1 MKKLHSYDMTGKN
14 REQTA
19 KELTS
24 YLMHKHYQEND
35 IDAIIDTF
43 GENFLWLGAGE
54 EEFAAGTRK
63 VKDIFRQFRGK
74 VMKCSISDEEY
85 ETAMITP
92 EVCLCMGRM
101 WVATDPETQ
110 VFLRVHQRISTLF
123 KWVEGKPY
131 CCHIH
136 LSNPYVEMV
145 EGDVGFPTK
154 MARQSYD
161 YMQSFIEE
169 QKRQA
174 VERLKQQEQEA
185 WTGYEQAKAM
195 REHKTAEL
203 EATEHELKAVKGELK
218 TEKLKSA
225 AAEVG
230 SNIVEGIGS
239 LVGTSKVKR
248 QEQQIGA
255 LRQEVAAHE
264 ETIEILQT
272 QMQTMQTDYSRR
284 LLEVQRQSQQTIGKQ
299 QGEIDR
305 IYDWFPDTP
314 RLIKWGEYCRSLG
327 FSDGQVRDLVN
338 MRPVRFSGELY
349 SHEHSQHFEVE
360 NSEARL
366 MRDEKGPGGFQ
377 LFIDR
382 IPILRWFRQ
391 KAKEFLEHIGIKIKD
406 RKQDRGM
413 GMR

>member
-1 MKKLHSYDMTGKN
+1 MEDGTRLNIHKLRYGASTIKNYKGFIIQFDEFCKAKRKRYDFGDIDLKFYDDFVAYF
-14 REQTA
+14 TA
-19 KELTS
+19 KDYSVNTIGRHVKELKIIMRAAREEGLHDNGTIES
-24 YLMHKHYQEND
+24 RKFRVLTAEVENIYLTDSEIKAMAGYGLQRG
-35 IDAIIDTF
+35 ID
-43 GENFLWLGAGE
+43 G
-54 EEFAAGTRK
+54 
-63 VKDIFRQFRGK
+63 
-74 VMKCSISDEEY
+74 S
-85 ETAMITP
+85 
-92 EVCLCMGRM
+92 
-101 WVATDPETQ
+101 VA
-110 VFLRVHQRISTLF
+110 RHISTQEFYRNAIAGQKNLQDNID
-123 KWVEGKPY
+123 E
-131 CCHIH
+131 
-136 LSNPYVEMV
+136 LL
-145 EGDVGFPTK
+145 
-154 MARQSYD
+154 R
-161 YMQSFIEE
+161 IEE
-169 QKRQA
+169 QMRQT

-185 WTGYEQAKAM
+185 RTGYEQAEAM
-195 REHKTAEL
+195 RKHKTAEL

-272 QMQTMQTDYSRR
+272 QMQTMQADHSRR
-284 LLEVQRQSQQTIGKQ
+284 LLEVQQKSQQTIGKL

-305 IYDWFPDTP
+305 IYHWLPDTP
-314 RLIKWGEYCRSLG
+314 QLIKWGEYCRSLG
-327 FSDGQVRDLVN
+327 FSDGQARDLVN
-338 MRPVRFSGELY
+338 MKTVRFSGELY

-366 MRDEKGPGGFQ
+366 MRDEKGSGGFQ

-391 KAKEFLEHIGIKIKD
+391 KAKEFLEHIGIKD
-406 RKQDRGM
+406 QKQGQQMKIGR
-413 GMR
+413 